1 MKESEIIEGQVKQQL
16 PNTAELEVDVAVTKA
31 LLSNVVDNELPHMKT
46 DIREIRSS
54 TRWTLRVIIGGIL
67 SGIIGL
73 IYILIRGIL

>member
-73 IYILIRGIL
+73 IYILIRGVL

>member
-1 MKESEIIEGQVKQQL
+1 MKESEIIESQVKQQL
-16 PNTAELEVDVAVTKA
+16 PNTAELEIDVAVTKA
-31 LLSNVVDNELPHMKT
+31 LLSNVVDNELPHIKT

-73 IYILIRGIL
+73 IYILLRGII

>member
-46 DIREIRSS
+46 DIREIRGT
-54 TRWTLRVIIGGIL
+54 TRWILGTILVSVALGIL
-67 SGIIGL
+67 
-73 IYILIRGIL
+73 YILIRGIL